1 MASDPVP
8 ERLVT
13 PPLNR
18 MLPTPPDLKDQLW
31 HACERARRKAAA
43 SGRPVVAGAV
53 WHVPVTQQTALSLV
67 AKAQA
72 DDYAVF
78 WRNSDHTLTF
88 AGLGPVW
95 VLRTAGEGRF
105 QALGTAARELLGNG
119 LWHGPA
125 DAPLP
130 RVWAGFTF
138 HAPHVATERWAGFAG
153 SEGVLHRFSVQCG
166 SEGTWARVSELVA
179 ADTSPEVWV
188 SALLQQ
194 FESLWQPD
202 GRAYV
207 RPDAP
212 LDLTPLHTLMA
223 RADHSAERFVAGV
236 ERVLPHIEAG
246 EVTKVVLAR
255 CALYR
260 VAADFTPQH
269 ALHTLCER
277 FSDCTVYGF
286 GYPGELFAGA
296 TPERLLVRRGHT
308 LRTMALAG
316 SARRGDDSQGDQA
329 LRQSLLESPKDRSEH
344 GIVVNTVVGALRLAG
359 AQAVQLTGPEVVTLP
374 NIHHLRTRIEATL
387 TDPDAALLALAT
399 LHPTPAVCGEP
410 RDAAARLIAEVED
423 LDRGWY
429 AAPVGWFDGAGDFAF
444 VVALRCGLFYPPFA
458 VLFAGAGIV
467 AGSEPKAELAETEV
481 KLSAMRDALLLE
493 PFLQHEH
500 GGPDDV

>member
-1 MASDPVP
+1 
-8 ERLVT
+8 
-13 PPLNR
+13 
-18 MLPTPPDLKDQLW
+18 MLPTPFDLKDQLRRT
-31 HACERARRKAAA
+31 CERARHKAAA
-43 SGRPVVAGAV
+43 SGRAVVAGVV
-53 WHVPVTQQTALSLV
+53 WSVPVTQQTALSLV
-67 AKAQA
+67 AKAGA

-105 QALGTAARELLGNG
+105 QALGTAARELLCEG
-119 LWHGPA
+119 LWHGP
-125 DAPLP
+125 DHAPMP

-166 SEGTWARVSELVA
+166 SEGAWARISELVTA
-179 ADTSPEVWV
+179 ETSPDAW
-188 SALLQQ
+188 STDLMQQ
-194 FESLWQPD
+194 FERLWQPG
-202 GRAYV
+202 GRASV
-207 RPDAP
+207 RSDAP
-212 LDLTPLHTLMA
+212 LDLTPLHALMA
-223 RADHSAERFVAGV
+223 RAEQSAEHFVAGV
-236 ERVLPHIEAG
+236 ERVLPRIEAG

-260 VAADFTPQH
+260 VASDFTPQR
-269 ALHTLCER
+269 ALDTLCER

-296 TPERLLVRRGHT
+296 TPERLLVRKGQT

-316 SARRGDDSQGDQA
+316 SARRGDDSTGDQA
-329 LRQSLLESPKDRSEH
+329 LRQSLLDSPKDRSEH
-344 GIVVNTVVGALRLAG
+344 GIVVDTVVGALRQAG
-359 AQAVQLTGPEVVTLP
+359 AQAVQLTGPEIVTLP

-387 TDPDAALLALAT
+387 PDPDAALLALAA

-410 RDAAARLIAEVED
+410 RDAAARIIAELED

-467 AGSEPKAELAETEV
+467 AGSEPQAELAETEV
-481 KLSAMRDALLLE
+481 KLGAMRDALLLKPSLFQE
-493 PFLQHEH
+493 D
-500 GGPDDV
+500 GGTDAV